1 MNRVLI
7 SGRLTKD
14 AEVRYTQTNDKVASF
29 TLAVD
34 RIGTEE
40 ADFINCVAFKKTAE
54 FIEKYLSKGR
64 KIIAIGNL
72 HTSSY
77 EKDGKKIYKTEV
89 YVEQVEFADTKPKI
103 EEIVEDNGINKEI
116 ENNEPQAMWNGEQL
130 PF

>member
-7 SGRLTKD
+7 SGRLVRD
-14 AEVRYTQTNDKVASF
+14 AEVRYTQANDKVASF

-89 YVEQVEFADTKPKI
+89 YVEQVEFADSKPSNV
-103 EEIVEDNGINKEI
+103 VEDNGINKEI
-116 ENNEPQAMWNGEQL
+116 ENNEPQAMWNGNEL